1 MSSLSHVAPAYEL
14 NATAGLR
21 SGLLL
26 RASTALRSAL
36 AASLNQWTQA
46 CAQRQAQAL
55 RDVAQR
61 LVNYDVHMAADLR
74 AAADRHEISAR

>member
-1 MSSLSHVAPAYEL
+1 MSSLSHVIPAHQL
-14 NATAGLR
+14 NATADLR
-21 SGLLL
+21 SGVLW

-36 AASLNQWTQA
+36 AASLQQWTQA

-74 AAADRHEISAR
+74 AAADRHEVSVR